1 MPMPALAPGDRPGL
15 GAVEGPGVL
24 VGRRA
29 PALVMAGPV
38 LVSRGPPPVVGRVAV
53 ERPPLSTQRR
63 VVPRAVQVWPEV
75 QQPPPSEAGQLNWLL
90 VQPVG
95 EGLTVLTVA
104 VLMVCEQELPDRQ
117 TELTEQQPPPTDSGH
132 WWAEGAGQPRSQ
144 HWRGLDG

>member
-1 MPMPALAPGDRPGL
+1 MPMPALAPGDRPGF
-15 GAVEGPGVL
+15 GSVEEGDF

-38 LVSRGPPPVVGRVAV
+38 WVSIGLPPAVGRVVV

-63 VVPRAVQVWPEV
+63 VVPRAVHVWPEV

-95 EGLTVLTVA
+95 EGLTVFTVA
-104 VLMVCEQELPDRQ
+104 VLIVDEQELPERQ
-117 TELTEQQPPPTDSGH
+117 TECTEQQPPPTDSGH

-144 HWRGLDG
+144 HWKWAG